1 MWRQAYTD
9 DGFDLTAKLL
19 FAEKSWKKKNNNNN
33 NNNKTMGRSLFKI
46 MFN

>member
-9 DGFDLTAKLL
+9 DGFDLTAKLF
-19 FAEKSWKKKNNNNN
+19 FAEKSWKKKNN

>member
-1 MWRQAYTD
+1 MRRQAYTD

-19 FAEKSWKKKNNNNN
+19 FAAKSWKKTTTTTTTTTK
-33 NNNKTMGRSLFKI
+33 MGRSLFKI

>member
-19 FAEKSWKKKNNNNN
+19 VAEKSWKNNNNN
-33 NNNKTMGRSLFKI
+33 NKKKTMGRSLFKI